1 VKLARIAHYDRGER
15 TDPAMRLRRFDVVD
29 VNAFLSAYVAV
40 PDALFEDGTEAP
52 LVEVIFS
59 KGGTCHLVSTSASE
73 FRRVMGF
80 DPPGTP

>member
-1 VKLARIAHYDRGER
+1 MKLAHIARYDRGER
-15 TDPAMRLRRFDVVD
+15 TDPVMRLRCVDVVD

-40 PDALFEDGTEAP
+40 PDALFEDGKEAP
-52 LVEVIFS
+52 LVEAIFA

-80 DPPGTP
+80 DPPRTP